1 MISEEKGEIVLPFFL
16 PDQPFLKSMQLS
28 HYLKVYPFEQRPDH
42 LLLFST
48 KKASKILLKE
58 ETFQSIEKGS
68 LSPSDE
74 TLLSKL
80 GMIVHDREEE
90 RRAIFGLFDEINTKN
105 PGLNIMVVLNLDC
118 NFACIYCYEGDMKGD
133 LYMSDATADR
143 LIEFIKERFTDDKKS
158 LIIDFYGGEPLL
170 SAGLIKHISQPLK
183 SFTES
188 KGASYDF
195 TLVTNGSLFTRQV
208 AQKLV
213 PLGLKSVKI
222 TLDGPPEIHN
232 KYRPFKSGAGSFNT
246 IVKNIKETWD
256 LVKIGIGGNFE
267 RDNYQKFP
275 LLLDYLMKEGLTP
288 HRIPMVKFDPVM
300 NGAKDDT
307 LPVVYKGGCTSINE
321 PWIGEASVLL
331 REEILKR
338 GYDTL
343 KIIPITCMVE
353 RVDSYVVNVD
363 GVIYKCP
370 GFIGRK
376 GFEAGD
382 VRSGVRDYSSSYKLG
397 IWKNEECI
405 ECEYLPLCFG
415 GCRYM
420 TFIRDGSI
428 DAVDCQKAYLDAS
441 LEALIN
447 QDIKYRPKADS
458 R

>member
-1 MISEEKGEIVLPFFL
+1 
-16 PDQPFLKSMQLS
+16 MQLS
-28 HYLKVYPFEQRPDH
+28 YYLKVYPFEERPDH

-48 KKASKILLKE
+48 RKASKILLKE
-58 ETFQSIEKGS
+58 ETFQSIEKGT

-90 RRAIFGLFDEINTKN
+90 KRAMLGLIDELNASST
-105 PGLNIMVVLNLDC
+105 GLSLMVVLNLDC
-118 NFACIYCYEGDMKGD
+118 NFACVYCYEGDMKGS
-133 LYMSDATADR
+133 LYMSDATAAH
-143 LIEFIKERFTDDKKS
+143 LIDFIKERFTQDKKS

-170 SAGLIKHISQPLK
+170 SAGLIKRISRPLR
-183 SFTES
+183 SFAEG

-208 AQKLV
+208 AEKLV

-232 KYRPFKSGAGSFNT
+232 KCRPFKSGAGSFDT
-246 IVKNIKETWD
+246 IIKNIKETWD

-275 LLLDYLMKEGLTP
+275 LLLDYLMKEGLTSD
-288 HRIPMVKFDPVM
+288 RIPMVKFDPVIR
-300 NGAKDDT
+300 GAEG
-307 LPVVYKGGCTSINE
+307 PSSAAGYRGGCTSISE
-321 PWIGEASVLL
+321 PWIGKAATLL
-331 REEILKR
+331 REEILER

-343 KIIPITCMVE
+343 KIMPITCMVE
-353 RVDSYVVNVD
+353 RVDSYVVNFD

-370 GFIGRK
+370 GFIGKK

-382 VRSGVRDYSSSYKLG
+382 VRTGVRDYTSSYKLG

-441 LEALIN
+441 LETLIN